1 MDQNKVIKT
10 IKVEID
16 LKITH
21 RDIRDI
27 MHTLLCDKN
36 SFYKIFLDEN
46 DVGRHLTKKNFS
58 EYITKRLI
66 NGDSIYFSNTKKDSD
81 DVWELN
87 LEKLSN
93 GIKKTFLKYDSYLII
108 GSRLNLGV
116 VTTRLANI
124 IMYYSL
130 SE

>member
-36 SFYKIFLDEN
+36 SFYKILKTILN
-46 DVGRHLTKKNFS
+46 HNLSLRHQSHQT
-58 EYITKRLI
+58 LI
-66 NGDSIYFSNTKKDSD
+66 
-81 DVWELN
+81 
-87 LEKLSN
+87 
-93 GIKKTFLKYDSYLII
+93 
-108 GSRLNLGV
+108 
-116 VTTRLANI
+116 
-124 IMYYSL
+124 
-130 SE
+130 